1 MMKRTVTVLA
11 MAFAAVLS
19 VQAAENGTTKVPDN
33 LQVPMGNKQVLVA
46 RAEGAQDYVC
56 LPKADSFAWTLYGPQ
71 ATLFAGKGN
80 AELIGTHFLSA
91 DAAGAGHPTWQAND
105 LSRAQGTLVASSSD
119 NAYVAT
125 GSIPWL
131 LLKAAATTGKGGG
144 ARFAHVTFV
153 QRIDTSGGIAPANGC
168 QSGTDIGAKALVPYS
183 ATYVF
188 YEAK

>member
-1 MMKRTVTVLA
+1 MMKRAVTVLA
-11 MAFAAVLS
+11 MAFAAGLCA
-19 VQAAENGTTKVPDN
+19 QAAENSTIKVPDN
-33 LQVPMGNKQVLVA
+33 LQVPVGNKQILVA

-80 AELIGTHFLSA
+80 AEPVGTHFLSA

-105 LSRAQGTLVASSSD
+105 LSRALGTLVASSSD

-153 QRIDTSGGIAPANGC
+153 QRIDTAGGIAPANGC
-168 QSGTDIGAKALVPYS
+168 QSVTDIGAKALVPYT
-183 ATYVF
+183 AAYVF

>member
-1 MMKRTVTVLA
+1 MKRIAIVLVV
-11 MAFAAVLS
+11 AFATAPS
-19 VQAAENGTTKVPDN
+19 VQAVETSSLKVPDN
-33 LQVPMGNKQVLVA
+33 LQVPAGNKQFLVA

-56 LPKADSFAWTLYGPQ
+56 LPKTDSFAWALYGPQ

-80 AELIGTHFLSA
+80 AEPIGTHFLSP

-119 NAYVAT
+119 NAFVAA

-131 LLKAAATTGKGGG
+131 LLKTTADAGKSGG

-153 QRIDTSGGIAPANGC
+153 QRIDTSGGVAPANGC
-168 QSGTDIGAKALVPYS
+168 QAAADVGAKALVPYS
-183 ATYVF
+183 ATYIF
-188 YEAK
+188 YESK